1 MENLPNDTSLPFFA
15 YGLFRP
21 GQLAF
26 YQICKFVKNSERQS
40 IPGELKLRDGIPILK
55 ENPESTVYGVLIN
68 FNDNDLSKAYNQING
83 FEPERYYRWI
93 ETTTLDNIKCNVLLG
108 KSPDRGTSELDMG
121 WDWREDPY
129 FTTVLTEIKSILKK
143 TNQRPIGPDDTI
155 PLIRLQMAY
164 LMLWTSI
171 ERFATLK
178 YNLKKEPHAKIMHI
192 AKEEIYI
199 QSLKKHVKEPKQ
211 ERDYR
216 VVSTADLSTQYHLNP
231 NNPKKSLEYYYQI
244 RSNVVHR
251 GKAVFYDYRLIRRS
265 LGQLLA
271 IFEDIINYYTYK
283 ESVKSKEC

>member
-55 ENPESTVYGVLIN
+55 ENPDSMVYGILIN
-68 FNDNDLSKAYNQING
+68 FHDNDFLKAYNQING

-121 WDWREDPY
+121 WDWRKDPY
-129 FTTVLTEIKSILKK
+129 FTTVLAEIKSIIK
-143 TNQRPIGPDDTI
+143 TNQRPKGPKDTI

-178 YNLKKEPHAKIMHI
+178 YNLKKEPHAKIMNI

-199 QSLKKHVKEPKQ
+199 KSLIKHVKEPKQ
-211 ERDYR
+211 ERDNR
-216 VVSTADLSTQYHLNP
+216 VVSAADLSTQYHLNP
-231 NNPKKSLEYYYQI
+231 NNPQKSLEYYYQI
-244 RSNVVHR
+244 RSNVVHK
-251 GKAVFYDYRLIRRS
+251 GKALFSDYRLIKES
-265 LGQLLA
+265 LGQLSA
-271 IFEDIINYYTYK
+271 IFEDMINYYSLK
-283 ESVKSKEC
+283 NSKEC